1 MPDAAP
7 LNLKFRL
14 NDAKTDVK
22 FELPPRVEVDA
33 KTLSGFID
41 LLADVRALM
50 EPRFRANPPTRMP
63 GRVVKDAPNAVLTD
77 PNAEAVHV
85 LMCDDAYGW
94 IGFSFSLA
102 EARSLAE
109 RLQAALSM
117 SARPPT
123 KPN

>member
-1 MPDAAP
+1 MPDAAA

-22 FELPPRVEVDA
+22 FELPQRVEVDA
-33 KTLSGFID
+33 ATLSGFID
-41 LLADVRALM
+41 LLGDVRALM
-50 EPRFRANPPTRMP
+50 EPRFRANPPTQMP
-63 GRVVKDAPNAVLTD
+63 GRVINDAPNAVLTD
-77 PNAEAVHV
+77 PNAEAVHM

-102 EARSLAE
+102 EAKSLAD
-109 RLQAALSM
+109 RLQAALSV

-123 KPN
+123 PPH